1 MEGSGEVIRGNVNSL
16 MKLVAALDAL
26 GVELISEN
34 TASNG
39 GGRGVQLKSVPP

>member
-1 MEGSGEVIRGNVNSL
+1 

-34 TASNG
+34 AASQN
-39 GGRGVQLKSVPP
+39 GGRGARLKRAAS